1 MENIHFDDRECFVE
15 DISNILQR
23 GSADDIKIKVDNGE
37 IYANKEILAARC
49 EYFKLMFRNRFSEV
63 ENNVID
69 LSYLSKKV
77 VERILSFIFSG
88 KVNFDDMS
96 LIDLMEMAKACDML
110 LLGTPSNKTFHN

>member
-1 MENIHFDDRECFVE
+1 MENIHFDDRKCFVE

-23 GSADDIKIKVDNGE
+23 GSANDIKIKVDNGE

-69 LSYLSKKV
+69 LSYLSIAHL
-77 VERILSFIFSG
+77 RPLSSTRVHCPATVF
-88 KVNFDDMS
+88 
-96 LIDLMEMAKACDML
+96 
-110 LLGTPSNKTFHN
+110 KTTFC